1 MRLLLLV
8 AVLLLSVGCSEEQQ
22 NKISRFGVSWLE
34 GDYKVTFYEG
44 SHKKEWLLL
53 DGKVTSD
60 PQKGYYFFWVNVGG
74 KNKYVQVPISRTTI
88 EEM

>member
-60 PQKGYYFFWVNVGG
+60 PQKGYYFFWVKVGG
-74 KNKYVQVPISRTTI
+74 KSKYVQVPINRTTI

>member
-1 MRLLLLV
+1 MKYLMLI
-8 AVLLLSVGCSEEQQ
+8 AFVLIGSGCSEEQQ
-22 NKISRFGVSWLE
+22 NKISRFGISWLE

-60 PQKGYYFFWVNVGG
+60 PQKGYYFFWVTTAG
-74 KNKYVQVPISRTTI
+74 KKKYVQTPIARTTI
-88 EEM
+88 EEI